1 MLLYIRLLSES
12 FSFALNALRNNKLRT
27 LLSLLGVTIGIFS
40 IIAVLAAVDSMDKKI
55 KEDLSDM
62 DMNTIYLMNFSFGPS
77 EVPRWKRDQF
87 PKVTYEEFEFLKK
100 SVPSI
105 DKISFNFFARN
116 ESVKFESKTVN
127 SIRVKP
133 STEDFFDIEPIK
145 IETGRLFNAAES
157 NSGSPVIVIGNEVAK
172 GLFDTSDPIGKK
184 IRLYGQKLTVI
195 GVLKKQGQGMFGD
208 SNDVGVFFPVNFL
221 RRMYGDDN
229 DALRAAILI
238 KPEKGIDI
246 EEFKAEV
253 SQKLRVHRGVKT
265 GEIDN
270 FFMNVLSGFTDF
282 IDNIVGQMNAIGWG
296 ISAFSLLVGG
306 FGLCGIPENLIS
318 ALRDKGSNG
327 LTVVSNNAGVDDFG
341 LGLLLRTRQIKRMI
355 SSYVGE
361 NKEFERQLLS
371 GELEVELIPQGTLAE
386 RCRAAGAGIPAFFT
400 PAGVGTEVAEGK
412 EVRVFDGKTYLLE
425 HAFQSD
431 FALVKAWKGD
441 RYGNLIFKD
450 TARNFNPMMAM
461 AGKITIAEVEE
472 LVPLGQLDP
481 NEVHVAGIFVHRI
494 FQGSNYEKRIEQRTV
509 RPKS

>member
-1 MLLYIRLLSES
+1 MLLYIRLLTES

-62 DMNTIYLMNFSFGPS
+62 DMNTVYLMNFSFGPS
-77 EVPRWKRDQF
+77 EIPRWKRDQF
-87 PKVTYEEFEFLKK
+87 PKVTYDEFEFLKK

-157 NSGSPVIVIGNEVAK
+157 NSGSPVVVIGNEVAK
-172 GLFDTSDPIGKK
+172 GLFDTTDPIGKK

-208 SNDVGVFFPVNFL
+208 SNDVAIFFPVNFL

-238 KPEKGIDI
+238 KPQKGIDI

-306 FGLCGIPENLIS
+306 FGIANIMFVSVKERTNLIGIQKALGAKNKFILFQFLFEAVILSLIGGLIGMFLVWIIAIILSNTLDFEFVLS
-318 ALRDKGSNG
+318 ASNMLLGSG
-327 LTVVSNNAGVDDFG
+327 LAAFIG
-341 LGLLLRTRQIKRMI
+341 LI
-355 SSYVGE
+355 
-361 NKEFERQLLS
+361 
-371 GELEVELIPQGTLAE
+371 
-386 RCRAAGAGIPAFFT
+386 AGIVPAIS
-400 PAGVGTEVAEGK
+400 ASK
-412 EVRVFDGKTYLLE
+412 
-425 HAFQSD
+425 
-431 FALVKAWKGD
+431 
-441 RYGNLIFKD
+441 
-450 TARNFNPMMAM
+450 
-461 AGKITIAEVEE
+461 
-472 LVPLGQLDP
+472 LDP
-481 NEVHVAGIFVHRI
+481 VEAIRSGM
-494 FQGSNYEKRIEQRTV
+494 
-509 RPKS
+509 